1 MVGQRAPGT
10 YNPTTMLSYVLGNSD
25 RPRGHALVYFRDL
38 TNGDR
43 ILASYIV
50 VPPVQMDFAKYV
62 PPMFAGQFDQ
72 FVAQGPSAF
81 PLPPIPES
89 VPSLEHLRA
98 LATAR
103 DDDLIDGGTLDP
115 KDLGRAM
122 AMVSDI
128 AGEYT
133 QAHSRVVDGLVESVA
148 TEEAQDALP
157 LLDPDEILLDVL
169 TDVEK
174 VGRLAKLTGTLR
186 YAVGGADEALSRETV
201 DSMRR
206 VGRRLPEHYRVEE
219 LLSAAQSRDAEA
231 DQLVGLYVERCY
243 RLAREELESIASLEE
258 RISVMRSRPT
268 EGS

>member
-1 MVGQRAPGT
+1 
-10 YNPTTMLSYVLGNSD
+10 MLSYVLGDPD
-25 RPRGHALVYFRDL
+25 RPRGHALVFFRNL
-38 TNGDR
+38 TDGGQ

-81 PLPPIPES
+81 PLPPIPEA
-89 VPSLEHLRA
+89 VPSLEQLRA
-98 LATAR
+98 LASAR
-103 DDDLIDGGTLDP
+103 DDDMIDGGTLDP
-115 KDLGRAM
+115 RDLGRAM
-122 AMVSDI
+122 AMVSEI

-133 QAHSRVVDGLVESVA
+133 QAHQRVMESA
-148 TEEAQDALP
+148 AESAPAEEAAQALP
-157 LLDPDEILLDVL
+157 MLDPDDILLDVL

-186 YAVGGADEALSRETV
+186 YAVGGSDEALSRETL

-206 VGRRLPEHYRVEE
+206 VGRRLPDHYRVEE
-219 LLSAAQSRDAEA
+219 LLIAALSRDADA

-243 RLAREELESIASLEE
+243 RLAREELESIAALDE
-258 RISVMRSRPT
+258 RISTMRARPT
-268 EGS
+268 EES

>member
-1 MVGQRAPGT
+1 
-10 YNPTTMLSYVLGNSD
+10 MLAYVLGDPD
-25 RPRGHALVYFRDL
+25 RPRGHALVYFRDP
-38 TNGDR
+38 TDANQ

-89 VPSLEHLRA
+89 VPSLEYLRA
-98 LATAR
+98 LANAR
-103 DDDLIDGGTLDP
+103 DDDMIDGGTLDP

-133 QAHSRVVDGLVESVA
+133 RAHALLVENLA
-148 TEEAQDALP
+148 EAAPDEEARGSLP
-157 LLDPDEILLDVL
+157 LLDPDDILLDVL

-186 YAVGGADEALSRETV
+186 YAVGGADDALSRETV

-243 RLAREELESIASLEE
+243 RLAREELESIASLDE
-258 RISVMRSRPT
+258 RISIMRSMSP
-268 EGS
+268 EDS

>member
-1 MVGQRAPGT
+1 
-10 YNPTTMLSYVLGNSD
+10 MLSYELGEPD
-25 RPRGHALVYFRDL
+25 RPRGHALVYFRDAS
-38 TNGDR
+38 NGDQVV
-43 ILASYIV
+43 ASYIV

-81 PLPPIPES
+81 PLPPIPEA

-122 AMVSDI
+122 AAVGDI

-133 QAHSRVVDGLVESVA
+133 QAHLRVVERINESSEPVE
-148 TEEAQDALP
+148 QPDALP
-157 LLDPDEILLDVL
+157 QLDPDDILLDVL

-186 YAVGGADEALSRETV
+186 YAVGGSDEGLSRDTL
-201 DSMRR
+201 DSMRK

-219 LLSAAQSRDAEA
+219 LLAAAQSRDAEA

-243 RLAREELESIASLEE
+243 RLAREELESIASLDA
-258 RISVMRSRPT
+258 RISSMRTGST
-268 EGS
+268 EDS

>member
-1 MVGQRAPGT
+1 
-10 YNPTTMLSYVLGNSD
+10 MLSYVLGDPD
-25 RPRGHALVYFRDL
+25 RPRGHALVFFHNRSD
-38 TNGDR
+38 GDQ
-43 ILASYIV
+43 ILASYVV

-81 PLPPIPES
+81 PLPPIPEA

-103 DDDLIDGGTLDP
+103 DDDMIDGGSLDP

-122 AMVSDI
+122 AMVSEI

-133 QAHSRVVDGLVESVA
+133 QAHLRAMETVVDSSPA
-148 TEEAQDALP
+148 DQSSEAHA
-157 LLDPDEILLDVL
+157 LLDPDDILLDVL
-169 TDVEK
+169 TDAEK

-186 YAVGGADEALSRETV
+186 YAVSGSDEALSQETV
-201 DSMRR
+201 ESMRR

-219 LLSAAQSRDAEA
+219 MLLAAQSRAKDADE
-231 DQLVGLYVERCY
+231 LVGLYVERCY
-243 RLAREELESIASLEE
+243 RLAREELESIAALDE
-258 RISVMRSRPT
+258 RITSIRSKSVEGPEARS
-268 EGS
+268 